1 MIKENHKY
9 EDGLSAK
16 DIGRKEEHR
25 MKKVVII
32 GGGIAGMT
40 AGIYLQKA
48 GFSTEIFEKNAVPG
62 GQCMGWK
69 REGYMI
75 DNCIHWLTGSRPGSG
90 LHELWKEVGALG
102 EGVEVYEKEKFFSA
116 ELNGQVLTFWRDK
129 ERTRQELLM
138 LSPEDTEEINKLMDM
153 VALAESMQVPVEKPF
168 DKMNPIEFMKLG
180 ICMKD
185 MGKVMKL
192 YSGMDIGELA
202 ARFKHPLIQRAIVD
216 YMPPGYQ
223 AYAFIVSY
231 ATVTGENGDI
241 PKGGSLAMA
250 LRMAKRYQELGGVF
264 HLNALV
270 EKVLINGKKAEGVL
284 LKADMCEAV
293 PQRVKADYVICSTDI
308 NHMFTCLLDNTYM
321 PKALREQFEKRE
333 AYPVSSG
340 FHVAFAV
347 EDMAEEIKETNIFS
361 CRPLTVGVTTADR
374 MSINNYSYEPSFA
387 PDGCTVLQSQFVQTE
402 EDYTYWMEL
411 AKDKEAYRK
420 KKEELATEAFER
432 VLEQFPRLKGKI
444 RVLDAWTPA
453 TYDRY
458 CNAYHGAY
466 MSFVVTKGAK
476 NVTIPGYIKGLKNVF
491 IASQWLMGPGGLP
504 TAAAMGKFAAY
515 RVSS

>member
-1 MIKENHKY
+1 
-9 EDGLSAK
+9 
-16 DIGRKEEHR
+16 

-32 GGGIAGMT
+32 GGGVAGMT

-48 GFSTEIFEKNAVPG
+48 GFTTEIYEKNAVPG

-75 DNCIHWLTGSRPGSG
+75 DNCIHWLTGSRTGSG

-102 EGVEVYEKEKFFSA
+102 EGVELYEKEKFFTA
-116 ELNGQVLTFWRDK
+116 ELDGESVTFWRDK
-129 ERTRQELLM
+129 ERTRKELLTI
-138 LSPEDTEEINKLMDM
+138 SPEDAEEINKLMDM

-180 ICMKD
+180 MSMKD

-192 YSGMDIGELA
+192 YSGMDIKELA
-202 ARFKHPLIQRAIVD
+202 ERFRHPLIRRAIVD

-231 ATVTGENGDI
+231 ATVTGGNGDI

-250 LRMAKRYQELGGVF
+250 LRMAKRYQELGGKL
-264 HLNALV
+264 HLNTPV
-270 EKVLINGKKAEGVL
+270 EKVLINEKKAEGIL
-284 LKADMCEAV
+284 LMSDAGKSE
-293 PQRVKADYVICSTDI
+293 QKRIESDYVICATDL
-308 NHMFTCLLDNTYM
+308 NHTFTQLVDDSYM
-321 PKALREQFEKRE
+321 PKALRAQFEKRE

-347 EDMAEEIKETNIFS
+347 EDTVEEIKETNIFS
-361 CRPLTVGVTTADR
+361 CRPLTVGVSTSDR

-387 PDGCTVLQSQFVQTE
+387 PAGCTVLQSQFIQTE
-402 EDYTYWMEL
+402 EDYAYWMEL

-420 KKEELATEAFER
+420 KKEELSVEALAR
-432 VLEQFPRLKGKI
+432 VLEQFPELKGKI
-444 RVLDAWTPA
+444 RILDAWTPA

-458 CNAYHGAY
+458 CNAYRGAY
-466 MSFVVTKGAK
+466 MSFVITKGAK
-476 NVTIPGYIKGLKNVF
+476 NVTVPGCLKGLKNLF
-491 IASQWLMGPGGLP
+491 IASQWQMGPGGLP

-515 RVSS
+515 RVAEAEK

>member
-1 MIKENHKY
+1 
-9 EDGLSAK
+9 
-16 DIGRKEEHR
+16 

-48 GFSTEIFEKNAVPG
+48 GFTTEIYEKNAVPG

-102 EGVEVYEKEKFFSA
+102 EGVELYEKEKFFTA
-116 ELNGQVLTFWRDK
+116 ELDGESVTFWRDK
-129 ERTRQELLM
+129 ERTRKELLT
-138 LSPEDTEEINKLMDM
+138 LSPEDAEEINKLMDM

-180 ICMKD
+180 MSMKD

-192 YSGMDIGELA
+192 YSGMDIKELA
-202 ARFKHPLIQRAIVD
+202 ERFRHPLIRRAIVD

-223 AYAFIVSY
+223 AYAFLVSY
-231 ATVTGENGDI
+231 ATVTGGNGDI

-250 LRMAKRYQELGGVF
+250 LRMAKRYQELGGKL
-264 HLNALV
+264 HLNTPV
-270 EKVLINGKKAEGVL
+270 EKVLINGKKAEGIL
-284 LKADMCEAV
+284 LMADAGKSE
-293 PQRVKADYVICSTDI
+293 QKRIEADYVICATDL
-308 NHMFTCLLDNTYM
+308 NHTFTQLVDDSYM
-321 PKALREQFEKRE
+321 PKALRAQFEKRE

-347 EDMAEEIKETNIFS
+347 EDTVEEIKETNIFS

-387 PDGCTVLQSQFVQTE
+387 PAGCTVLQSQFIQTE
-402 EDYTYWMEL
+402 EDYAYWTEL

-420 KKEELATEAFER
+420 KKEELSAEALAR
-432 VLEQFPRLKGKI
+432 VLEQFPELKGKI
-444 RVLDAWTPA
+444 RILDVWTPA

-458 CNAYHGAY
+458 CNAYRGAY
-466 MSFVVTKGAK
+466 MSFVITKGAK
-476 NVTIPGYIKGLKNVF
+476 NVTVPGCLKGLKNLF
-491 IASQWLMGPGGLP
+491 IASQWQMGPGGLP

-515 RVSS
+515 RVAEAEK